1 MSWGLGEDAFISNGL
16 DDDSRDDNNDADDDG
31 ESHDDDDDGGEHLA
45 KLSWK
50 GSAEIFSEKDN
61 LSSEQV
67 LTNLIFQQFIFL
79 N

>member
-1 MSWGLGEDAFISNGL
+1 MEF
-16 DDDSRDDNNDADDDG
+16 DSDADDDG
-31 ESHDDDDDGGEHLA
+31 ESHDDDDDDDGEQLA
-45 KLSWK
+45 RLSWK